1 MAKQFSG
8 AAERISGTV
17 VTGESSQIVKL
28 IEGFCSGNH
37 GEKEGQFSFL
47 NGGSRWPENKREGG
61 GSTSLTSLI

>member
-1 MAKQFSG
+1 
-8 AAERISGTV
+8 V

-37 GEKEGQFSFL
+37 GEEEGQFNFL

-61 GSTSLTSLI
+61 SSKSLTSLI